1 MSDDEGQ
8 SVQMEGTHRGKEKAK
23 RKRLPMKKRSTVWNH
38 FTLLEDNPNK
48 CMCNYCGKQYQCHS
62 RLDGIIN
69 MTRHRKTCESYKT
82 FRAQQSGSQQ
92 NLTSEG
98 GEENASNL
106 VLGKGWSQDACR
118 RAVTK
123 MIIMGELPLSFVD
136 NKGFRH
142 FCSVAIP
149 QFVMPSRRT
158 IGRDVMELFL
168 EEKAMLKSFI
178 CNNKQRVSLTNDLWT
193 SVQNMSY
200 MVITAHFIDSDWCL
214 NRRII
219 SFSAIEDHR
228 GKSIG
233 KKIVACLQDW
243 GIERLFA
250 IIVDNATANDVAV
263 GYVTMQLLSWRN
275 EDALVLAGQY
285 MHVRCCAHIL
295 NLIVVSGLGE
305 LHASVTAIRNAVKW
319 NSTYLMLMTALK
331 FHAAFDRMAEVD
343 KPYEAFFA
351 EKENNVRRVGPP
363 GPDDWESAERIVKF
377 LKYWESTGKINKM
390 LIIAS
395 ILDPRAKMDFA
406 KHIFEI
412 IFGNDSLMVKQ
423 MTKAVKDLLNE
434 FYDAY
439 SAFSAS
445 FTPSMYG
452 ESGLSGSYSLMV
464 EQMTKAV
471 KDLLNEFYDAYSA
484 FSASFTPSMYG
495 ESGLSGSYGGTSS
508 FQRFTTEAN
517 LVDVAGGEYDDAFQ
531 VSRPFLGYARKVS
544 VQNESRRVVS
554 EVERYLKD
562 PVKDPSNLKLNVLL
576 WWRVN
581 GSRYPILE
589 KIARDVLAV
598 PVSTVAS
605 ESAFS
610 TGRRI
615 IDEYRSSLTSAM
627 VEALICTENWL
638 QSKLFANPV
647 YNLQEDIKEQIF
659 HMELQEELIKSQAST
674 VEAVSAD
681 IGVMD
686 V

>member
-1 MSDDEGQ
+1 MSDDEDQ

-23 RKRLPMKKRSTVWNH
+23 RKRQPMKKRSAVWNH

-48 CMCNYCGKQYQCHS
+48 CMCNYCGKQYQCNS
-62 RLDGIIN
+62 RLDGITN
-69 MTRHRKTCESYKT
+69 MTRHIKTCESYKT

-118 RAVTK
+118 RTVTK
-123 MIIMGELPLSFVD
+123 MIIMGELLLSFVD

-142 FCSVAIP
+142 FCSIAIP
-149 QFVMPSRRT
+149 QFVMLSRRT

-168 EEKAMLKSFI
+168 EEKAMLKSLI
-178 CNNKQRVSLTNDLWT
+178 CNNKQHVSLTTDLWT

-214 NRRII
+214 NKRII
-219 SFSAIEDHR
+219 NFSAIEDHK

-243 GIERLFA
+243 GIKRLFA
-250 IIVDNATANDVAV
+250 ITVDNTTANDIAV
-263 GYVTMQLLSWRN
+263 
-275 EDALVLAGQY
+275 
-285 MHVRCCAHIL
+285 
-295 NLIVVSGLGE
+295 GLGE
-305 LHASVTAIRNAVKW
+305 LHASVTAIRNAVKYVRSSSMTLQTFKQCAEQVNCPKGIVVLDCPTRW

-331 FHAAFDRMAEVD
+331 FQAAFDRMAEVD
-343 KPYEAFFA
+343 KPYEAYFA

-363 GPDDWESAERIVKF
+363 GPDGWESAERIVKF
-377 LKYWESTGKINKM
+377 LKVFYDATLLFSNSLSVTSNLCYDTIGLIESSLTVLQESTDPWVSTMAYSMREKFDKYWESTEKINKM
-390 LIIAS
+390 LIIAF

-412 IFGNDSLMVKQ
+412 IFGNDSLMV
-423 MTKAVKDLLNE
+423 
-434 FYDAY
+434 
-439 SAFSAS
+439 
-445 FTPSMYG
+445 
-452 ESGLSGSYSLMV
+452 

-484 FSASFTPSMYG
+484 FSTSSTPSMYG

-508 FQRFTTEAN
+508 SQRFTTEAN

-531 VSRPFLGYARKVS
+531 VSRPFLGNVRKVS
-544 VQNESRRVVS
+544 VQNKSRRVVS
-554 EVERYLKD
+554 KVE
-562 PVKDPSNLKLNVLL
+562 
-576 WWRVN
+576 RVN

-589 KIARDVLAV
+589 KIARDVLGV
-598 PVSTVAS
+598 LVSTVAS

-615 IDEYRSSLTSAM
+615 IDEYRSSLTPAM
-627 VEALICTENWL
+627 VKALIYTENWL

-647 YNLQEDIKEQIF
+647 YNLQEDIKEQML
-659 HMELQEELIKSQAST
+659 HMELQEELIRSQAST

>member
-1 MSDDEGQ
+1 MLGHSRSNSMSDDEDQ

-23 RKRLPMKKRSTVWNH
+23 RKRPPMKKRSAVWNH

-62 RLDGIIN
+62 RLDGIVN
-69 MTRHRKTCESYKT
+69 MTRHIKTCESYKT

-106 VLGKGWSQDACR
+106 VLGKRWSQDACR

-158 IGRDVMELFL
+158 IGRDVIELFL
-168 EEKAMLKSFI
+168 EEKTMLKSLI
-178 CNNKQRVSLTNDLWT
+178 CNNKQRVSLTTDLWT

-214 NRRII
+214 NMRII

-228 GKSIG
+228 GKSID

-250 IIVDNATANDVAV
+250 ITVDNATANDVAV

-275 EDALVLAGQY
+275 DDALVLAGQY
-285 MHVRCCAHIL
+285 MHVHCCAHIL

-305 LHASVTAIRNAVKW
+305 LHASVTAIRNAVKYVRSSSIRLWTFKQCAEQVNCPKEIVVLDYPTRW

-331 FHAAFDRMAEVD
+331 FQAAFDRMAEVD

-351 EKENNVRRVGPP
+351 EKKIMLEGVTSNLCYDITGLI
-363 GPDDWESAERIVKF
+363 ESSLTALQESTDPWVSSMAYSMMEKF
-377 LKYWESTGKINKM
+377 DKYWESTGKINKM

-412 IFGNDSLMVKQ
+412 IFGNDSLMV
-423 MTKAVKDLLNE
+423 
-434 FYDAY
+434 
-439 SAFSAS
+439 
-445 FTPSMYG
+445 
-452 ESGLSGSYSLMV
+452 

-484 FSASFTPSMYG
+484 FSASSTPSMYG

-508 FQRFTTEAN
+508 SQRFTTEAN

-531 VSRPFLGYARKVS
+531 VSRPFLGYVRKVS

-554 EVERYLKD
+554 EVEMYLKD
-562 PVKDPSNLKLNVLL
+562 PVEDPSNLKLNVLL

-610 TGRRI
+610 NGRRI
-615 IDEYRSSLTSAM
+615 IDEYRSSLTPAM

-638 QSKLFANPV
+638 
-647 YNLQEDIKEQIF
+647 
-659 HMELQEELIKSQAST
+659 
-674 VEAVSAD
+674 
-681 IGVMD
+681 
-686 V
+686 

>member
-1 MSDDEGQ
+1 MLGHSISNSMSDDEDQ

-23 RKRLPMKKRSTVWNH
+23 RKRPLMKKRSAVWNH
-38 FTLLEDNPNK
+38 FTLLENNPNK
-48 CMCNYCGKQYQCHS
+48 CTCNYCGKQYQCHS
-62 RLDGIIN
+62 RLDGITN
-69 MTRHRKTCESYKT
+69 MTRHIKTCELYKT

-106 VLGKGWSQDACR
+106 VLGKGWSQGACR
-118 RAVTK
+118 MAVTK

-168 EEKAMLKSFI
+168 EEKAMLQSLI
-178 CNNKQRVSLTNDLWT
+178 CNNKQRVSLTTDLWT

-200 MVITAHFIDSDWCL
+200 MVDCPK
-214 NRRII
+214 
-219 SFSAIEDHR
+219 
-228 GKSIG
+228 G
-233 KKIVACLQDW
+233 
-243 GIERLFA
+243 
-250 IIVDNATANDVAV
+250 
-263 GYVTMQLLSWRN
+263 
-275 EDALVLAGQY
+275 
-285 MHVRCCAHIL
+285 
-295 NLIVVSGLGE
+295 IVVLDCP
-305 LHASVTAIRNAVKW
+305 TRW

-331 FHAAFDRMAEVD
+331 FQAAFDRMAEVD
-343 KPYEAFFA
+343 KLYEAYFA
-351 EKENNVRRVGPP
+351 EKENNVGR
-363 GPDDWESAERIVKF
+363 
-377 LKYWESTGKINKM
+377 ESTGKINKM

-395 ILDPRAKMDFA
+395 ILDPRVKMDFA

-412 IFGNDSLMVKQ
+412 IFGNDSLMV
-423 MTKAVKDLLNE
+423 
-434 FYDAY
+434 
-439 SAFSAS
+439 
-445 FTPSMYG
+445 
-452 ESGLSGSYSLMV
+452 

-471 KDLLNEFYDAYSA
+471 KDLLNEFYNAYSA
-484 FSASFTPSMYG
+484 FSACSTPSMYG
-495 ESGLSGSYGGTSS
+495 ERGLSGSYGGISS
-508 FQRFTTEAN
+508 SQRFTTEAN
-517 LVDVAGGEYDDAFQ
+517 LVDVAGGECDNAFQ

-544 VQNESRRVVS
+544 VQNESRRVIY

-562 PVKDPSNLKLNVLL
+562 PIEDPSNLKLNVLL

-598 PVSTVAS
+598 PISIVAS

-615 IDEYRSSLTSAM
+615 IDEYRSSLTPAM
-627 VEALICTENWL
+627 VEALIYTENWL
-638 QSKLFANPV
+638 QSKYFANPV
-647 YNLQEDIKEQIF
+647 YNLQEDIKEQMF
-659 HMELQEELIKSQAST
+659 HMELQEELIRLQAST

>member
-1 MSDDEGQ
+1 MSDVEDQ

-23 RKRLPMKKRSTVWNH
+23 RKRMPMKKRSAVWNH

-69 MTRHRKTCESYKT
+69 MTRHIKTCESYKT

-149 QFVMPSRRT
+149 QFVMPSQRT

-168 EEKAMLKSFI
+168 EEKAMLKSLI
-178 CNNKQRVSLTNDLWT
+178 CNNKQRVSLTTDLWT

-200 MVITAHFIDSDWCL
+200 MVITTHFIDSYWCL

-228 GKSIG
+228 GKSIV
-233 KKIVACLQDW
+233 KYVRSSSMRLQTFKQCTEQVNCPK
-243 GIERLFA
+243 G
-250 IIVDNATANDVAV
+250 
-263 GYVTMQLLSWRN
+263 
-275 EDALVLAGQY
+275 
-285 MHVRCCAHIL
+285 
-295 NLIVVSGLGE
+295 IVVLDCP
-305 LHASVTAIRNAVKW
+305 TRW

-331 FHAAFDRMAEVD
+331 FQATFDRMAEVD
-343 KPYEAFFA
+343 KPYEAYFA

-377 LKYWESTGKINKM
+377 LKVFYDATLLFSASLSVTSNLSYDTIGLIESSLTVLQESTDPWVSSMAYSMKEKFDKYWESTGKINKM

-412 IFGNDSLMVKQ
+412 IFGNDSLMV
-423 MTKAVKDLLNE
+423 
-434 FYDAY
+434 
-439 SAFSAS
+439 
-445 FTPSMYG
+445 
-452 ESGLSGSYSLMV
+452 

-484 FSASFTPSMYG
+484 FSASSTPSMYG

-508 FQRFTTEAN
+508 SQCFTTEAN
-517 LVDVAGGEYDDAFQ
+517 LVDVAGGECDDVFQ
-531 VSRPFLGYARKVS
+531 
-544 VQNESRRVVS
+544 
-554 EVERYLKD
+554 D
-562 PVKDPSNLKLNVLL
+562 PVEDPSNLKLNVLL

-589 KIARDVLAV
+589 KITRDVLAV
-598 PVSTVAS
+598 SISTVAS

-615 IDEYRSSLTSAM
+615 IDEYRSSLTPAM

-647 YNLQEDIKEQIF
+647 YNLQEDIKEQMF
-659 HMELQEELIKSQAST
+659 YMELQE

>member
-1 MSDDEGQ
+1 
-8 SVQMEGTHRGKEKAK
+8 
-23 RKRLPMKKRSTVWNH
+23 
-38 FTLLEDNPNK
+38 
-48 CMCNYCGKQYQCHS
+48 
-62 RLDGIIN
+62 
-69 MTRHRKTCESYKT
+69 MTRHIKTCESYKT

-123 MIIMGELPLSFVD
+123 MIIMG
-136 NKGFRH
+136 
-142 FCSVAIP
+142 
-149 QFVMPSRRT
+149 
-158 IGRDVMELFL
+158 
-168 EEKAMLKSFI
+168 
-178 CNNKQRVSLTNDLWT
+178 
-193 SVQNMSY
+193 
-200 MVITAHFIDSDWCL
+200 
-214 NRRII
+214 
-219 SFSAIEDHR
+219 
-228 GKSIG
+228 
-233 KKIVACLQDW
+233 
-243 GIERLFA
+243 
-250 IIVDNATANDVAV
+250 
-263 GYVTMQLLSWRN
+263 
-275 EDALVLAGQY
+275 
-285 MHVRCCAHIL
+285 
-295 NLIVVSGLGE
+295 LGE
-305 LHASVTAIRNAVKW
+305 LHASVTAIRNAVKYVRSSSMRLRTFKQCAEQVNCPKRIVVLDCPTRW

-331 FHAAFDRMAEVD
+331 FQAAFDRMTEVD

-363 GPDDWESAERIVKF
+363 GPDDWESAEWIVKF
-377 LKYWESTGKINKM
+377 LKVFYDATLFFSASLSVTSNLCYDTIGLIESSLTALQESTDPWVSSMAYSMREKFDKYWESTGKINKM

-412 IFGNDSLMVKQ
+412 IFGN
-423 MTKAVKDLLNE
+423 N
-434 FYDAY
+434 
-439 SAFSAS
+439 
-445 FTPSMYG
+445 
-452 ESGLSGSYSLMV
+452 SLMV

-484 FSASFTPSMYG
+484 FSASSTPSMYG

-508 FQRFTTEAN
+508 SQRFTTEAN

-562 PVKDPSNLKLNVLL
+562 PVEDPSNLKLNVLL

-589 KIARDVLAV
+589 KIARDVLTV
-598 PVSTVAS
+598 PVSTVAF

-610 TGRRI
+610 TRRRI
-615 IDEYRSSLTSAM
+615 IDEYRSSLTPAM

-659 HMELQEELIKSQAST
+659 HMELQEELIRSQVST